1 MSFMT
6 GLRQYQDVLRAWD
19 LSRELLRHDR
29 WSREELAAHQA
40 RRLDALVQHAA
51 ERSRFYQSLYRG
63 IPLDQP
69 VPLEK
74 LPVITK
80 RMVMEDFDRLV
91 TDPELH
97 LSEIQD
103 HLKHAAGDALHRG
116 QYRALSTSGTT
127 GLKGVFVYGRRE
139 WSLVLA
145 DTLRW
150 QYVVGVRPR
159 LPNRLRI
166 ATIGAGSPAHVSYR
180 LTASGDVGLFKIRML
195 DATASMEELV
205 RALNRFRPDVLLP
218 YPSVG
223 ALLAA
228 EQLAGRLNIRPRII
242 STHSETLSAGMAAI
256 MEMAWDHA
264 PLDHYGLSEHPNCG
278 CACSYRAG
286 LHLFEDLF
294 IAEVV
299 DDRNRPVPA
308 GEQGFKLLL
317 TNLYN
322 FTQPLIRYEVS
333 DMLTIGKTSC
343 PCGRPFRL
351 VSKIGG
357 RSDDIIYLRGT
368 GGTTVPIHPLHFYD
382 ALDAV
387 EGITQYQIAAGPDG
401 INVQLVAREGV
412 DKTNL
417 SKALIERLRNS
428 LSAVGVPAVKL
439 EVEFVEQ
446 IKPSSEL
453 MGKTKLI
460 LARRPRTLT

>member
-1 MSFMT
+1 ME
-6 GLRQYQDVLRAWD
+6 LRRYQDVLRAWV
-19 LSRELLRHDR
+19 LSRQLLTHDR
-29 WSREELAAHQA
+29 WSSEELAAHQA
-40 RRLDALVQHAA
+40 ERLRALVQHAA
-51 ERSRFYQSLYRG
+51 TRSRFYQELYKG
-63 IPLDQP
+63 IRLDQP
-69 VPLEK
+69 IQLQN

-80 RMVMEDFDRLV
+80 AMVMEDFDRLV
-91 TDPELH
+91 TDPKLH

-103 HLKHAAGDALHRG
+103 YITHAAGDALYRG
-116 QYRALSTSGTT
+116 EYRALSTSGTT
-127 GLKGVFVYGRRE
+127 GLKGIFVYGRRE

-150 QYVVGVRPR
+150 QQVVGVSPR

-166 ATIGAGSPAHVSYR
+166 ATVGASSPAHVSYR

-195 DATASMEELV
+195 DATAAMNELV
-205 RALNRFRPDVLLP
+205 RALNDFQPEVLLP

-228 EQLAGRLNIRPRII
+228 EQLEGRLRIQPRII
-242 STHSETLSAGMAAI
+242 STHSETLSSGMAAI
-256 MEMAWDHA
+256 MEKAWGRA

-278 CACSYRAG
+278 CACKYRKG
-286 LHLFEDLF
+286 IHLFEDLF

-308 GEQGFKLLL
+308 GESGLKLLL

-333 DMLTIGKTSC
+333 DMLTIGKEMC

-357 RSDDIIYLRGT
+357 RSDDIIYLRGV
-368 GGTTVPIHPLHFYD
+368 GGAKVPIHPLHFYD
-382 ALDAV
+382 AIEAV
-387 EGITQYQIAAGPDG
+387 EGIKQFQIVAGSDG
-401 INVQLVAREGV
+401 IYVQLVARAGV
-412 DKTNL
+412 DKASL
-417 SKALIERLRNS
+417 SKALIERLNHS
-428 LSAVGVPAVKL
+428 LSSVGVLAAKL
-439 EVEFVEQ
+439 EVEFVGQ
-446 IKPSSEL
+446 LKPSIEL

-460 LARRPRTLT
+460 VSRPERALA